1 MTTPIHSNPTPNREV
16 YTDTSVDTVPLAQP
30 IPVAYPV
37 PPNMDP
43 MLLNSNGQPIP
54 QYYFVHPNFYN
65 TQQPIGQPIYA
76 QQFVPQPQPV
86 TIVEH
91 KVVETTP
98 AKEPETQI
106 VVVEERKPKTKKD
119 NSLTIVWVLFGLGF
133 ILPLLWWGGVGYT
146 RSNQRAVRAGGVMC
160 LIFAILSA
168 IAAGIIVYLALH

>member
-16 YTDTSVDTVPLAQP
+16 YTDPSVDTVPLAQP

-106 VVVEERKPKTKKD
+106 VVV
-119 NSLTIVWVLFGLGF
+119 
-133 ILPLLWWGGVGYT
+133 
-146 RSNQRAVRAGGVMC
+146 
-160 LIFAILSA
+160 
-168 IAAGIIVYLALH
+168 